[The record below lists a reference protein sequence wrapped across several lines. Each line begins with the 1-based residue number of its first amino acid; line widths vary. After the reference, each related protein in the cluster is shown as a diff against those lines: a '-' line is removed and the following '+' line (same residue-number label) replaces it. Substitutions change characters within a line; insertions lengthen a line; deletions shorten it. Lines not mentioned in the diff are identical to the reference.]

1 MTTFKIGRTTGGL
14 LKIGYGSTPKV
25 VGLVP
30 QIVTSGLVLLLDAGD
45 QASYPGSGTTWTDL
59 SGNGNNGTLVNG
71 VGYNSSNGG
80 SLSFDGVDDRVNLS
94 TATGTVSQYTIAYW
108 AKRNAENRM
117 PVSTINEDFYWFG
130 DRSWAYVHGGVSGE
144 YYYSKPTSI
153 PSETWGYYAVVY
165 NGSNVSIYRQGIY
178 QGQQSTTGTANFS
191 SALRIGWWGS
201 NTYAYLGNIANVS
214 FYNRALSEAEITQN
228 FNELRS
234 IYGV

>member
-1 MTTFKIGRTTGGL
+1 MTTFKIGRTTGGS

-25 VGLVP
+25 VGVVP
-30 QIVTSGLVLLLDAGD
+30 QIVTSGLVLLLDARD